1 MTKKLFALTL
11 SMLLALSCISCLAEA
26 APQLE
31 PQHSKAAL
39 AMQTYLEEDPE
50 LMTLMEKTIEKAHDI
65 NPDPNTNPVV
75 ISDEFYDFID

>member
-50 LMTLMEKTIEKAHDI
+50 LSMSSTTSSTGWSHAC
-65 NPDPNTNPVV
+65 PGTC
-75 ISDEFYDFID
+75 